1 MVCLPY
7 PLPFFW
13 FDLEYGLI
21 ANADLLRVV
30 AMTRPRRHLCVIGDS
45 ETVGAGSKFLKE
57 WMAFLEERADLRYP
71 DLGELQ
77 VGG

>member
-1 MVCLPY
+1 
-7 PLPFFW
+7 
-13 FDLEYGLI
+13 
-21 ANADLLRVV
+21 
-30 AMTRPRRHLCVIGDS
+30 MTRPRRHLCVIGDS

-71 DLGELQ
+71 DLGDLQ